1 MRSRVLLLTV
11 TILFC
16 AAGASHAQQD
26 DASRG
31 VFNVRDF
38 GAKGDGQVDD
48 TAAFKSAMD
57 ECAKQGGGVVTVP
70 AGKYLI
76 KTHLAIP
83 RGVTLEGTWRA
94 PASVTEYH
102 DPKDP
107 KGGPLLIGSVLLAVE
122 GAGNPDGT
130 PFISLDRNSTL
141 KGVTIFYPEQTKTN
155 PPIAYPWTVATVGAD
170 NCSIIDCL
178 LVNPYQAVDF
188 GTRVSGR
195 HFIRNLYG
203 QPLYKG
209 LYVDMCIDIG
219 RIENV
224 HFWPFWTAAD
234 ADSPVAKFMLEK
246 GEAFIFGRAD
256 WEYVSNS
263 FAISYKVGIKFIRGH
278 GTGPYEGG
286 GNYLLTQ
293 TGADCCDM
301 AVLVEE
307 TQGHSGVSFS
317 NSQIFG
323 DIIVKDTNNGMVRFT
338 GCGLFGTQYE
348 KNGIALADIA
358 GNGRVSFD
366 NCHFYVIHREL
377 KTAKNMIR
385 VRSGRIS
392 ITDSL
397 FVNYW
402 DAPYSHNPILLEPA
416 VKAAIITNNEFY
428 GKAKITN
435 NALGRVVIS
444 GNIEET
450 DTKPYPL
457 WKKPSRPKEEP
468 GAIVVDDSDGSPGV
482 VFLGEW
488 GLVEN
493 TYDLNI
499 GYYRGTRWAWKG
511 DGKSRAIFKP
521 LVPKTGRY
529 TVYAYFGHDPASDH
543 ATNAPVEI
551 RSADGLRTVKVNL
564 RPLKGQWVKLGAYR
578 FSAGRKGAVTFSNAA
593 DGNVLADAVKLVRG

>member
-1 MRSRVLLLTV
+1 MFPLLATAWALADAPRALGQTE
-11 TILFC
+11 
-16 AAGASHAQQD
+16 AEPPAGVAL
-26 DASRG
+26 
-31 VFNVRDF
+31 NVRDF
-38 GAKGDGQVDD
+38 GAVADGQTDD
-48 TAAFKSAMD
+48 TAALQRALD
-57 ECAKQGGGVVTVP
+57 AAGAGGGGIVWAPRGSYRVAGHLVIPDDVTLQGVWTVP
-70 AGKYLI
+70 TAWTQNK
-76 KTHLAIP
+76 
-83 RGVTLEGTWRA
+83 GT
-94 PASVTEYH
+94 T
-102 DPKDP
+102 
-107 KGGPLLIGSVLLAVE
+107 LLAEE
-122 GAGNPDGT
+122 GRGSTEGP
-130 PFISLDRNSTL
+130 PFILLQRNSTL
-141 KGVTIFYPEQTKTN
+141 KGLTVFYPGQTATD
-155 PPIAYPWTVATVGAD
+155 PQPYPWCVAGSGAD
-170 NCSIIDCL
+170 NPSIVDVL
-178 LVNPYQAVDF
+178 LVNPYNGVDF
-188 GTRVSGR
+188 ATRNSGR
-195 HFIRNLYG
+195 HYIRNLYG
-203 QPLYKG
+203 QPLCTG
-209 LYVDMCIDIG
+209 VQVDKCYDVG

-246 GEAFIFGRAD
+246 GEAFIFGRSD

-263 FAISYKVGIKFIRGH
+263 FAISYKVGIKFVRGR
-278 GTGPYEGG
+278 GDGPYAGG

-323 DIIVKDTNNGMVRFT
+323 DIIVRDTNNGMVRFT

-348 KNGIALADIA
+348 KNGVALADIA

-366 NCHFYVIHREL
+366 NCHFYVIHRDL
-377 KTAKNMIR
+377 SKVKNMIR

-402 DAPYSHNPILLEPA
+402 DAPYSNNPILLERA

-482 VFLGEW
+482 VFLGQW
-488 GLVEN
+488 TLVEN
-493 TYDLNI
+493 TYDLSI

-521 LVPKTGRY
+521 LVPKAGRY
-529 TVYAYFGHDPASDH
+529 TVYAYFGFDPASDH

-551 RSADGLRTVKVNL
+551 RFADDLRTVKVNL
-564 RPLKGQWVKLGAYR
+564 RPLKGEWVKLGTYR
-578 FSAGRKGAVTFSNAA
+578 FQAGRKGAVTFSNAA
-593 DGNVLADAVKLVRG
+593 DGNVLADAVKLVPG

>member
-1 MRSRVLLLTV
+1 MKQ
-11 TILFC
+11 IAAPFLFLV
-16 AAGASHAQQD
+16 
-26 DASRG
+26 
-31 VFNVRDF
+31 VFVSIVAPSGIAHSDSGYLNVRDF
-38 GAKGDGQVDD
+38 GAKGDGLTDD
-48 TAAFKSAMD
+48 TAAFQSALD
-57 ECAKQGGGVVTVP
+57 EMAKQGGGIVTLS

-94 PASVTEYH
+94 PACATEYH

-130 PFISLDRNSTL
+130 PFIYQDRNSTL

-155 PPIAYPWTVATVGAD
+155 PPIAYPWTVATIGAD

-246 GEAFIFGRAD
+246 GEAFIFGRSD

-263 FAISYKVGIKFIRGH
+263 FAISYKVGIKFVRGRAD
-278 GTGPYEGG
+278 GPFAGG

-293 TGADCCDM
+293 SGADCCDM

-338 GCGLFGTQYE
+338 GCG
-348 KNGIALADIA
+348 
-358 GNGRVSFD
+358 
-366 NCHFYVIHREL
+366 
-377 KTAKNMIR
+377 
-385 VRSGRIS
+385 
-392 ITDSL
+392 
-397 FVNYW
+397 
-402 DAPYSHNPILLEPA
+402 
-416 VKAAIITNNEFY
+416 
-428 GKAKITN
+428 
-435 NALGRVVIS
+435 
-444 GNIEET
+444 
-450 DTKPYPL
+450 
-457 WKKPSRPKEEP
+457 
-468 GAIVVDDSDGSPGV
+468 
-482 VFLGEW
+482 
-488 GLVEN
+488 
-493 TYDLNI
+493 
-499 GYYRGTRWAWKG
+499 
-511 DGKSRAIFKP
+511 
-521 LVPKTGRY
+521 
-529 TVYAYFGHDPASDH
+529 
-543 ATNAPVEI
+543 
-551 RSADGLRTVKVNL
+551 
-564 RPLKGQWVKLGAYR
+564 
-578 FSAGRKGAVTFSNAA
+578 
-593 DGNVLADAVKLVRG
+593 